1 MMNNVSIYGV
11 QGVDPMGIQ
20 DGLMSMLFESGEGFA
35 AAMDSALLSPE
46 LDNGLNTSES
56 EGGDLLSSFG
66 EGESSD
72 GLQLLQSELGGAI
85 MPGFNLG
92 AESSGLNKMMP
103 TTGMMSG
110 TMGSNVAQ
118 PMETSSDQGGDLDL
132 SSLDLSALE
141 ANGLTPSE
149 GMDAAMAAEQMTS
162 QVTAST
168 PPVAS
173 QAAASTQA
181 ASSKEFSGARKISSK
196 GAVSETKADELGVD
210 EAQSTREVSMTGRE
224 QTGIEGGDEVP
235 EEWDSTHLQ
244 LDGEFDPI
252 AANTPFGREFQS
264 VTVDARVAVQG
275 DNPDAVDTDAVK
287 ETTKSDEKKSVQAVN
302 EAQVDVEEFEENPA
316 DARVELSDQRTVRV
330 VVDEDLA
337 VEVSQDGEAVDVLV
351 EGAPDVAQEM
361 RDAAPEIAE
370 SLNESGMHLRDF
382 STRQDGQSPNEAPTQ
397 QRGDGVE
404 VNTEN
409 VVETAKVNRGNSVN
423 IVA

>member
-1 MMNNVSIYGV
+1 
-11 QGVDPMGIQ
+11 
-20 DGLMSMLFESGEGFA
+20 
-35 AAMDSALLSPE
+35 
-46 LDNGLNTSES
+46 
-56 EGGDLLSSFG
+56 
-66 EGESSD
+66 
-72 GLQLLQSELGGAI
+72 
-85 MPGFNLG
+85 
-92 AESSGLNKMMP
+92 
-103 TTGMMSG
+103 MMSG
-110 TMGSNVAQ
+110 TTESNITQSMG
-118 PMETSSDQGGDLDL
+118 TSSDQGGDLDS

-141 ANGLTPSE
+141 ANGLTAAE
-149 GMDAAMAAEQMTS
+149 GMDVAVAAEQMTEVAS
-162 QVTAST
+162 QVSAST
-168 PPVAS
+168 HPVAS
-173 QAAASTQA
+173 QAAAPTQA
-181 ASSKEFSGARKISSK
+181 ATSKEFNGARKMSSSK
-196 GAVSETKADELGVD
+196 AAVSETKADELGVD
-210 EAQSTREVSMTGRE
+210 EAQSNRDVSMTARE
-224 QTGIEGGDEVP
+224 QMGIEGGDEVP

-275 DNPDAVDTDAVK
+275 DNPDVVDTDAVK